1 MTGHQDANGVVHGE
15 HAGYLPSSAGVVI
28 IGGGVNGLSTAFQ
41 LAKRGV
47 QDVVVLERRHLGS
60 GATGK
65 SGALVRCHYANVPE
79 ARLTHESLRIFRNW
93 DEEVGAGSPAFS
105 PSGFVQVVA
114 PEHEDRLRRNVA
126 DQQAIGIDTR
136 VVDRQELREIDPF
149 LHTSDFAV
157 AAYEPG
163 SGFADP
169 NATLHG
175 FARAAKDLGVRVFEE
190 APVTSIE
197 SAGGRVSGVETPLG
211 TISTDTVVL
220 AAGSWADRLLMPL
233 GIDLGLEPVR
243 TQVVVFRWPPELEG
257 RSHRVVIDTINH
269 SWLRP
274 EGVNSTLIGAERSVS
289 TADPDTLDESV
300 DAEVIPVSRRA
311 LAARYPI
318 FANAVMRG
326 GWSGTYMRSPDGH
339 PIIDQIP
346 SFPGLWV
353 MTGDSG
359 TSFKTAPAIGICLG
373 EWIVDG
379 APALVDLTPFR
390 ASRFA
395 EGDPWLDARS
405 YGDDRQLTVSR

>member
-1 MTGHQDANGVVHGE
+1 MTDRQDPNGRAHGE
-15 HAGYLPSSAGVVI
+15 RSRDLPRGAGVVV

-47 QDVVVLERRHLGS
+47 RDVVVLERRHLGA

-93 DEEVGAGSPAFS
+93 DDEVGAGSPHFS
-105 PSGFVQVVA
+105 PIGFVQVVA
-114 PEHEDRLRRNVA
+114 PEHEARLRQNVA
-126 DQQAIGIDTR
+126 DQRAIGIDTR
-136 VVDRQELREIDPF
+136 LVDRQELREIDPF
-149 LHTSDFAV
+149 LFTDDLTV

-175 FARAAKDLGVRVFEE
+175 FARAAMERGVRLFEE
-190 APVTSIE
+190 TPVTSIKT
-197 SAGGRVSGVETPLG
+197 AAGRVSGVETPFG
-211 TISTDTVVL
+211 TIATDRVVV
-220 AAGSWADRLLMPL
+220 AAGSWADRLLAPL
-233 GIDLGLEPVR
+233 EIDLGLQPVR

-257 RSHRVVIDTINH
+257 RGHRVVIDAINH

-274 EGVNSTLIGAERSVS
+274 EGVKSTLIGAERSVL
-289 TADPDTLDESV
+289 TADPDGLDESV
-300 DAEVIPVSRRA
+300 DAAAIPVSRQA

-318 FANAVMRG
+318 FANALMRG

-346 SFPGLWV
+346 SLPGLWV
-353 MTGDSG
+353 MAGDSG
-359 TSFKTAPAIGICLG
+359 TSFKTAPAIGICLA
-373 EWIVDG
+373 EWIVSG

-395 EGDPWLDARS
+395 EGAPWLDARS

>member
-1 MTGHQDANGVVHGE
+1 MIRDRDLNGVVHGDKPRS
-15 HAGYLPSSAGVVI
+15 LPPGADVVI
-28 IGGGVNGLSTAFQ
+28 IGGGITGLSTAFQ

-47 QDVVVLERRHLGS
+47 RKVVVLERRHLGS

-93 DEEVGAGSPAFS
+93 DEEVGAGSPGFA
-105 PSGFVQVVA
+105 PIGFVQVVA
-114 PEHEDRLRRNVA
+114 PEHEDRLRQNVA
-126 DQQAIGIDTR
+126 DQQAIGIETQ
-136 VVDRQELREIDPF
+136 VVDRVELREIDPY
-149 LHTSDFAV
+149 LYTGDLSL

-175 FARAAKDLGVRVFEE
+175 LARAAKDLAVQVFEE
-190 APVTSIE
+190 APVTAVE
-197 SAGGRVSGVETPLG
+197 TTGGRVSGVETSFG
-211 TISTDTVVL
+211 SIATDAVVV
-220 AAGSWADRLLMPL
+220 AAGSWANQLLSPL
-233 GIDLGLEPVR
+233 GIDLDLQPVR

-257 RSHRVVIDTINH
+257 RGHRVVIDAINH

-274 EGVNSTLIGAERSVS
+274 EGVRSTLIGAERSVFS
-289 TADPDTLDESV
+289 ADPDALDETV
-300 DAEVIPVSRRA
+300 DAAAIPVSRRA

-318 FANAVMRG
+318 FANAIMRG

-339 PIIDQIP
+339 PIIDQIT
-346 SFPGLWV
+346 SLPGLWV

-359 TSFKTAPAIGICLG
+359 TSFKTAPAIGVCLA

-379 APALVDLTPFR
+379 TPELVDLTPFR

-395 EGDPWLDARS
+395 EGSPWLDRRS

>member
-1 MTGHQDANGVVHGE
+1 MSRDRDPNNQVRGE
-15 HAGYLPSSAGVVI
+15 SPRYLPRGAAVAV

-47 QDVVVLERRHLGS
+47 RDVVVLERRHLGS

-79 ARLTHESLRIFRNW
+79 ARLTHESLHIFRNW
-93 DEEVGAGSPAFS
+93 DEEVGAGSP
-105 PSGFVQVVA
+105 GFIPTGFIQVVA
-114 PEHEDRLRRNVA
+114 PDHEDRLRQNIA

-136 VVDRQELREIDPF
+136 VVDRKDLREIDPY
-149 LHTSDFAV
+149 LYTEDLTV

-175 FARAAKDLGVRVFEE
+175 FARAAKDLAVRLFEE
-190 APVTSIE
+190 TPVTSIVTT
-197 SAGGRVSGVETPLG
+197 SGRISGVETPLG
-211 TISTDTVVL
+211 TISTDNVVV

-233 GIDLGLEPVR
+233 GIDLSLQPVR
-243 TQVVVFRWPPELEG
+243 TQVVVFRWPPQLEG
-257 RSHRVVIDTINH
+257 RGHRVVIDAINH

-274 EGVNSTLIGAERSVS
+274 EGVNCTLIGAERSVL
-289 TADPDTLDESV
+289 TADPDVLDESV
-300 DAEVIPVSRRA
+300 DAATIPVSRQA

-339 PIIDQIP
+339 PIIDQI
-346 SFPGLWV
+346 SSLPGLWV
-353 MTGDSG
+353 MAGDSG
-359 TSFKTAPAIGICLG
+359 TSFKTAPAIGICLA
-373 EWIVDG
+373 EWITDG
-379 APALVDLTPFR
+379 TPELVDLTPFR

-395 EGDPWLDARS
+395 EGAPWLDELS

>member
-1 MTGHQDANGVVHGE
+1 MSRDENPNGLARGESSHDLPRGARIVV
-15 HAGYLPSSAGVVI
+15 

-47 QDVVVLERRHLGS
+47 RDVVVLERRHLGA

-79 ARLTHESLRIFRNW
+79 ARLTQESLHIFRNW
-93 DEEVGAGSPAFS
+93 DEEVGAGSP
-105 PSGFVQVVA
+105 GFTPTGFIQVVA
-114 PEHEDRLRRNVA
+114 PEHEDRLRQNVA
-126 DQQAIGIDTR
+126 DQNAVGIETR
-136 VVDRQELREIDPF
+136 LVARDELREIDPF
-149 LHTSDFAV
+149 LYTDDLTF

-175 FARAAKDLGVRVFEE
+175 FARAAKDEAVRVFEE
-190 APVTSIE
+190 TPATSIQTT
-197 SAGGRVSGVETPLG
+197 GGRVSGVETPLG
-211 TISTDTVVL
+211 TISTDTVLV
-220 AAGSWADRLLMPL
+220 AAGSWADRLLTPL
-233 GIDLGLEPVR
+233 GIDLGLQPVR
-243 TQVVVFRWPPELEG
+243 TQVVVFRWPPRLEG
-257 RSHRVVIDTINH
+257 YGHRVVIDAINH

-274 EGVNSTLIGAERSVS
+274 EGVNCTLIGAERSVF
-289 TADPDTLDESV
+289 TADPDALDESV
-300 DAEVIPVSRRA
+300 DAAAIPVSRRA

-339 PIIDQIP
+339 PIIDQI
-346 SFPGLWV
+346 STLPGLWV
-353 MTGDSG
+353 MAGDSG
-359 TSFKTAPAIGICLG
+359 TSFKTAPAIGVCLA

-379 APALVDLTPFR
+379 APALVDLRPFR
-390 ASRFA
+390 ASRIS
-395 EGDPWLDARS
+395 EGALWLDALS